1 MNTQVRKYMENIQTY
16 MFVYITIE
24 VTCTNIVYVINAL
37 NIARIYN
44 WIRFTFFMY
53 FIVPNISP
61 KHQAQCTM
69 LQFHFM
75 INFEQMANTVKPLI

>member
-24 VTCTNIVYVINAL
+24 VTYTNIVYVINAL
-37 NIARIYN
+37 NIARIDS

-61 KHQAQCTM
+61 KHKHGVQCYS
-69 LQFHFM
+69 
-75 INFEQMANTVKPLI
+75 